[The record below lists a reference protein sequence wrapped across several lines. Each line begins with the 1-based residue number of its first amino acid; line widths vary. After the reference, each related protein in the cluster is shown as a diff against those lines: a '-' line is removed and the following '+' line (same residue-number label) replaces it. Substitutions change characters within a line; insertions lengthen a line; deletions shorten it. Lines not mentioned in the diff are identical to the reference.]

1 MNKEKIDSVY
11 RVKLL
16 DSLRVFLYDHNKTI
30 KFN

>member
-1 MNKEKIDSVY
+1 MNKEKSESIY
-11 RVKLL
+11 KAKLF